1 MAGIWDLIK
10 GISASDVALA
20 GLGTAAYTTQQ
31 QALEDFAKR
40 GAADYRASIARGS
53 AGLDV

>member
-10 GISASDVALA
+10 GLSASDVALA

-40 GAADYRASIARGS
+40 AQQTTGRLTQEAQQA
-53 AGLDV
+53 